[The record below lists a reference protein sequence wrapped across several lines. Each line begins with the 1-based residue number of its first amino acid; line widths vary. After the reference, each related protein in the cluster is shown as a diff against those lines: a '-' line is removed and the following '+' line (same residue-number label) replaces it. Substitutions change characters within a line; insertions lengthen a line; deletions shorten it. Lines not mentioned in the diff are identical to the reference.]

1 MGVTRYIKLLG
12 LTLGVIALNIVV
24 FSRGFIGI
32 EIGGNALSSAI
43 GVTFLVAS
51 AITLTYGCYFLLF
64 KAPAALPVKE
74 IKTHDDYVEAL
85 SRFRRIKVL
94 EEDIGLALRQLERM
108 RKKKSTLLEVLK
120 QRFDPEELS
129 YKKFSSVIYE
139 VEKLFYLNVR
149 SILNRLNTFDASEFE
164 SVSGRKPSSLS
175 PELLQAR
182 KNVYGEYLTFTKQSL
197 GTNEE
202 ILLKLDQLMLEISR
216 LDSLEPG
223 DIDGM
228 PCMQEIDTLI
238 KQTQYYKN

>member
-1 MGVTRYIKLLG
+1 MSLTRYIKLLG
-12 LTLGVIALNIVV
+12 LTLGVAALNIVV
-24 FSRGFIGI
+24 FSSGLIGI
-32 EIGGNALSSAI
+32 EIGADALSSAI

-51 AITLTYGCYFLLF
+51 VITLTYGCYSLIF
-64 KAPAALPVKE
+64 KAPVSLPVKE
-74 IKTHDDYVEAL
+74 IKTHDDYIEAL
-85 SRFRRIKVL
+85 SRFKRTKVL
-94 EEDIGLALRQLERM
+94 EEDIDLALRQLERM
-108 RKKKSTLLEVLK
+108 RKKKNTLLEVLK
-120 QRFDPEELS
+120 QRFDPAELS

-149 SILNRLNTFDASEFE
+149 SILNRLHTFDASEFE
-164 SVSGRKPSSLS
+164 SVAGRKPSAL
-175 PELLQAR
+175 PQELLQVR
-182 KNVYGEYLTFTKQSL
+182 KNVYGEYLSFTKQSL

-223 DIDGM
+223 DIDSM

>member
-1 MGVTRYIKLLG
+1 MNVTGYIKLLG
-12 LTLGVIALNIVV
+12 LTLGVVALNIVV

-32 EIGGNALSSAI
+32 EIGDNALSSAI
-43 GVTFLVAS
+43 GVTILVAS

-64 KAPAALPVKE
+64 KGPAALPVKE
-74 IKTHDDYVEAL
+74 IKTHDDYVVAL
-85 SRFRRIKVL
+85 TRFKGIKIL

-108 RKKKSTLLEVLK
+108 RKKKNTLLEVLK
-120 QRFDPEELS
+120 QRFDPAELS
-129 YKKFSSVIYE
+129 YKKFSTVIRE

-149 SILNRLNTFDASEFE
+149 SILNRLHTFDPSEFE
-164 SVSGRKPSSLS
+164 SVSGRKPPPL
-175 PELLQAR
+175 PQELLQAR
-182 KNVYGEYLTFTKQSL
+182 KNVYGEYLSFTKQSL

-223 DIDGM
+223 DIDSM
-228 PCMQEIDTLI
+228 LCMQEIDTLI